1 MHDGETTMSFTTKA
15 ESGGLSWI
23 KDVTGYQWMVFLV
36 AWAGWMLDATD
47 FGLFNLVLRPA
58 VTELLG
64 GNPTIAQI
72 GQAGGF
78 LSMAGLLGW
87 ALGGFA
93 FGILGDYIGRIRT
106 LILSVV
112 VVAVFTGLQ
121 GLATNTWMLG
131 FFRFFAGV
139 GTGAEIVVGIPL
151 VAESFATEQRA
162 KVLGIMMTG
171 AAFGNLFAGQIFA
184 SIGPYGWRYVMYAG
198 IVPAIALLLLRRG
211 MEEPEHFK
219 DVQERRRVLKAARSR
234 SAADEKFL
242 LFAPKQLFTKELRY
256 STFIGILFCLGTL
269 LAIWTSQIWLP
280 TIQTQLLQKV
290 GITGAASA
298 PYVGHGMMLWGIGG
312 ILGYASFGFIAD
324 AIGRRPAVIFY
335 NVGTIVS
342 GLYLFLGVDSWDL
355 YPYLL
360 PVFGYFVFG
369 VFSGHAVYLPE
380 LFPTQVRA
388 TAVSFCNGTGRV
400 ITSFGPLIAGL
411 VTPLLG
417 GQFSTATAIMTC
429 FAGLSI
435 LAMLLGRETRG
446 EDLPHLTVKG

>member
-1 MHDGETTMSFTTKA
+1 MSMSVSTNTTN
-15 ESGGLSWI
+15 GGLSWI
-23 KDVTGYQWMVFLV
+23 KDVTRYQWMVFLV
-36 AWAGWMLDATD
+36 AWFGWMLDATD

-58 VTELLG
+58 LTELLG

-72 GQAGGF
+72 GQSGGL

-93 FGILGDYIGRIRT
+93 FGIVGDYIGRVRT
-106 LILSVV
+106 LVLSVV
-112 VVAVFTGLQ
+112 LVAVFTGLQ
-121 GLATNTWMLG
+121 GLSTSTWMLG
-131 FFRFFAGV
+131 FFRFFTGV
-139 GTGAEIVVGIPL
+139 GTGAEICVGIPL
-151 VAESFATEQRA
+151 VAEAFATGQRA

-171 AAFGNLFAGQIFA
+171 AAFGNLIAGQIFA

-198 IVPAIALLLLRRG
+198 VLPAIVLLFLRRG
-211 MEEPEHFK
+211 MEEPERFK
-219 DVQERRRVLKAARSR
+219 DVQARRAMLKAAQSVTE
-234 SAADEKFL
+234 AEAKFL
-242 LFAPKQLFTKELRY
+242 AFAPKQLFTKELRY
-256 STFIGILFCLGTL
+256 STFIGILFCVGTL

-280 TIQTQLLQKV
+280 TIQTQLLQKE

-298 PYVGHGMMLWGIGG
+298 PFVGHGMTLWGLGG
-312 ILGYASFGFIAD
+312 ILGYGTFGFIAD
-324 AIGRRPAVIFY
+324 AIGRRPAVVFY
-335 NVGTIVS
+335 NLGTIVS
-342 GLYLFLGVDSWDL
+342 GLYLFLGVDTWDW

-411 VTPLLG
+411 ITPLLG

-435 LAMLLGRETRG
+435 VAMMLGRETRG
-446 EDLPHLTVKG
+446 HDLPHLTDLPHSH

>member
-1 MHDGETTMSFTTKA
+1 MSSSTQA
-15 ESGGLSWI
+15 ARGGLSWV
-23 KDVTGYQWMVFLV
+23 KDVTRYQWMVFLV
-36 AWAGWMLDATD
+36 AWLGWMLDATD

-58 VTELLG
+58 LTELLG
-64 GNPTIAQI
+64 GNPSIAQI

-93 FGILGDYIGRIRT
+93 FGVVGDYIGRIRT

-112 VVAVFTGLQ
+112 LVAVFTGLQ
-121 GLATNTWMLG
+121 GLATSTWMLG

-151 VAESFATEQRA
+151 VAEAFATEQRA

-171 AAFGNLFAGQIFA
+171 AAFGNLIAGQLFA

-198 IVPAIALLLLRRG
+198 IVPALVLLFLRRG
-211 MEEPEHFK
+211 MEEPERFK
-219 DVQERRRVLKAARSR
+219 DVQARRRELRAASSI

-242 LFAPKQLFTKELRY
+242 AFAPKQLFTQENRY

-298 PYVGHGMMLWGIGG
+298 PYVGHGMTLWGLGG
-312 ILGYASFGFIAD
+312 ILGYATFGFIAD
-324 AIGRRPAVIFY
+324 AVGRRPAIVFY
-335 NVGTIVS
+335 NLGTIVS
-342 GLYLFLGVDSWDL
+342 GLYLFLGVTSWDL

-380 LFPTQVRA
+380 MFPTQVRA

-400 ITSFGPLIAGL
+400 VTSFGPLIAGL
-411 VTPLLG
+411 ITPMLG

-435 LAMLLGRETRG
+435 IAMIFGRETRG
-446 EDLPHLTVKG
+446 DDLPHIH